1 MKILF
6 LLCSV
11 LFSISCYSKNIKI
24 IVPYSPGGS
33 TDRVCRVLQAE
44 LSNKDYNF
52 ILEYKTGAGGS
63 LAAKYVASV
72 KNDTVLFVPSNN
84 LITAPLL
91 TVNPPYDVL
100 QNFTFVDYIGAEP
113 SMVLVKNNTGIKSYL
128 DLVNKSKVNPMP
140 YGSAGVG
147 TSSHISA
154 AIVANNNPNFIHIPF
169 KGGAAALMELLAG
182 NVKWIVDSDIIAGE
196 FIANG
201 QLKPLAIVGKHRIQ
215 KYPSVPTLTELGVND
230 YGIYRWFILVS
241 NSDANPAII
250 DYVRSK
256 TATPEF
262 KKKINDLGIQTEK
275 PEYIKHFLSYETIQT
290 EKMLKKVQ
298 LE

>member
-100 QNFTFVDYIGAEP
+100 
-113 SMVLVKNNTGIKSYL
+113 
-128 DLVNKSKVNPMP
+128 
-140 YGSAGVG
+140 
-147 TSSHISA
+147 
-154 AIVANNNPNFIHIPF
+154 
-169 KGGAAALMELLAG
+169 
-182 NVKWIVDSDIIAGE
+182 
-196 FIANG
+196 
-201 QLKPLAIVGKHRIQ
+201 
-215 KYPSVPTLTELGVND
+215 
-230 YGIYRWFILVS
+230 
-241 NSDANPAII
+241 
-250 DYVRSK
+250 
-256 TATPEF
+256 
-262 KKKINDLGIQTEK
+262 
-275 PEYIKHFLSYETIQT
+275 
-290 EKMLKKVQ
+290 
-298 LE
+298 